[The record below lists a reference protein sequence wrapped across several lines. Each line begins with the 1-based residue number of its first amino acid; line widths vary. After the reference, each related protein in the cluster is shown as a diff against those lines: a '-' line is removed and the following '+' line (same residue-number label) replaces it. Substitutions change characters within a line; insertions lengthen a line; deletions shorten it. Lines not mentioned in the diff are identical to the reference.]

1 MLPHLNLDM
10 ENKTWENRE
19 TYKPKITIVTALFDG
34 RQTSVPHSTS
44 VYNTDYVEK
53 LYRGFERNLTV
64 PFDFI
69 CLVDQNYYFE
79 ENIIA
84 ERFKRSVDQYGWMS
98 LMELYRPDLCEGI
111 RFTVGL
117 DTIITGHIYSCKISC
132 VY

>member
-69 CLVDQNYYFE
+69 FLANVIFQKFE
-79 ENIIA
+79 
-84 ERFKRSVDQYGWMS
+84 
-98 LMELYRPDLCEGI
+98 
-111 RFTVGL
+111 
-117 DTIITGHIYSCKISC
+117 
-132 VY
+132 